1 MRRHI
6 FVGAMFLV
14 GSLLGAVSP
23 AAAQIGTA
31 SAMHQCGLLTLPGT
45 TPFPGLYSETIN
57 DPVFANATPLTP
69 IIVETQHSGVWPQV
83 NPTGDFTCTA
93 SAFSFAPGVK
103 AELEFTGSSIPDA
116 IVRAFALVEVGVR
129 FNSTQAG
136 GPATL
141 PFSIIVRDRTDIFL
155 SMFSGVFLNTSA
167 RFNMGLDNGQVIG
180 FNHAYGAGGIADPG
194 PCLLND
200 CAFFTRLD
208 GMATANTDYSYFIS
222 VQASL
227 LGIISAPP
235 TPTGLLVNTTVFM
248 DPFISIDP
256 DLEFAPGQKY
266 VDYFEVEI
274 SPNVVQLLPEPQP
287 VPILGPAAIAA
298 LLTTLLGAAAFRRLR
313 S

>member
-23 AAAQIGTA
+23 AAAQITTA

-57 DPVFANATPLTP
+57 DPLFANASPLTP
-69 IIVETQHSGVWPQV
+69 VEVKTQHSGDWPQ
-83 NPTGDFTCTA
+83 PQADPLGDFTCTA
-93 SAFSFAPGVK
+93 TAFSFAPGVK

-141 PFSIIVRDRTDIFL
+141 PFSILVRDRTDISL
-155 SMFSGVFLNTSA
+155 TLNSSVFLNTSA
-167 RFNMGLDNGQVIG
+167 RFNMALDNGQAIG
-180 FNHAYGAGGIADPG
+180 FNHAYGAQGVAHPG

-200 CAFFTRLD
+200 CAFFTLLD
-208 GMATANTDYSYFIS
+208 GVATANTDYSYNIS
-222 VQASL
+222 VFAAM
-227 LGIISAPP
+227 LGVISAPM
-235 TPTGLLVNTTVFM
+235 GLTVSTTVFM

-274 SPNVVQLLPEPQP
+274 SPNVVQLLPEPVS
-287 VPILGPAAIAA
+287 VPMLGPAGIAV
-298 LLTTLLGAAAFRRLR
+298 LLTTLLGTAAFRRLR